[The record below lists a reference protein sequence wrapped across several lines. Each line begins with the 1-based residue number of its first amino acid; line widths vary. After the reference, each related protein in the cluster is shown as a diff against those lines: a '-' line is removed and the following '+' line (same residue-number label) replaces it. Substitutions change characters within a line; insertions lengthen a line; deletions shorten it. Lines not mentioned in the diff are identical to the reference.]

1 MFKLRSSAQVGR
13 TTGKG
18 TAMLALGG
26 VLAMLPM
33 VTACQKDE
41 VVHVV
46 TAKGADDPPPTAA
59 GAQGSM
65 AGSADQVPMPPA
77 PSGSQALKW
86 TLPAGWTE
94 SHPGGMRY
102 ATLKPGADS
111 PLEIS
116 VVALAGTAG
125 GEVANVNR
133 WRGQLGLA
141 PADRAAQA
149 KDRKVIKSAAGDV
162 AVHDFAGEGE
172 KKSRMIAATFMANGT
187 TWFVKLVGDAALVEA
202 IVANYTQLL
211 ESLHFD
217 A

>member
-1 MFKLRSSAQVGR
+1 MFELRSSAPDPWLRGR
-13 TTGKG
+13 G
-18 TAMLALGG
+18 TYMMALAIALAL
-26 VLAMLPM
+26 LAPG
-33 VTACQKDE
+33 CQKDE

-46 TAKGADDPPPTAA
+46 TAKGADDPPPPAA

-65 AGSADQVPMPPA
+65 AASADQVPMPPV
-77 PSGSQALKW
+77 PTGPQALKW

-94 SHPGGMRY
+94 SFPGGMRY

-116 VVALAGTAG
+116 VVALSGTAG

-141 PADRAAQA
+141 PADQAAQA
-149 KDRKVIKSAAGDV
+149 RNRKVIKSAAGDV
-162 AVHDFAGEGE
+162 AVHDFTGEGE
-172 KKSRMIAATFMANGT
+172 KKSRMITATFMANGT

-202 IVANYTQLL
+202 IVADYTQLL